1 MDYEIKKAR
10 ISDASQIHRLV
21 NHFADKGEM
30 LPRALSEI
38 YENIRDYFVVRQNE
52 QVISC
57 AALHIN
63 WADLA
68 EIKSLAVTEEHQK
81 QGIGDRMVTACLQEA
96 SELGIA
102 TVFCLTYNPEFFA
115 KCGFSQV
122 EKAELPHK
130 VWGECFRCPKFPN
143 CDESALVYH
152 IEGKA

>member
-1 MDYEIKKAR
+1 MDYEVQKAR

-30 LPRALSEI
+30 LPRPLSEI
-38 YENIRDYFVVRQNE
+38 YENIRDYFVIRQNE
-52 QVISC
+52 QVIAC

-63 WADLA
+63 WVDLA

-81 QGIGDRMVTACLQEA
+81 HGIGDRMVTACLQEA
-96 SELGIA
+96 SGLGIA
-102 TVFCLTYNPEFFA
+102 TVFCLTYTPEFFA
-115 KCGFSQV
+115 KCGFSLV

-130 VWGECFRCPKFPN
+130 VWGECYRCPKFPN

-152 IEGKA
+152 IEGKV